1 MNFDSMNLYNVDD
14 LTPHPRNK
22 EFFDDMT
29 GERWEDFL
37 ESVKT
42 SGVISPITINKE
54 GTIISGHQRVRAC
67 KELGIKRIPGVMRD
81 YLNEDE
87 ELKDLIE
94 TNLKQRVLG
103 NDNPVKLGKC
113 IKELE
118 RIYGV
123 RQGSAYEKKAEQQ
136 RAVQVLTQEDI
147 AKQLDVSVDT
157 IRRYRKLAEMIPELQ
172 EVIEDGTVSP
182 KVARAITKM
191 LTEEQQLELIG
202 SLEAGKRFT
211 QSKLKDYLQKINDL
225 QNENALLAEGADKE
239 PERIEVVPDD
249 YNQLKRNAS
258 AYRQEID
265 RKDKEYIKVCNE
277 RNALQERVKELEGV
291 TKMGLDSENVT
302 DNVYYFCTVCNN
314 FIGNVG
320 GLVWLTDR
328 IADMTEPE
336 RKLYTKAIYAF
347 TDWASVIRDNFE
359 RSINGQR

>member
-37 ESVKT
+37 KSVKT

-67 KELGIKRIPGVMRD
+67 KELGIKQIPGVMRD

-118 RIYGV
+118 RIHGIRHGGDRSEGASSNSFNLV
-123 RQGSAYEKKAEQQ
+123 S
-136 RAVQVLTQEDI
+136 QEDI
-147 AKQLDVSVDT
+147 AKELHVSVQT
-157 IRRYRKLAEMIPELQ
+157 LHNYKKLAEMIPELQ

-182 KVARAITKM
+182 EVARAITKM

-258 AYRQEID
+258 AYRQEIG

>member
-113 IKELE
+113 IRELE
-118 RIYGV
+118 RINGV
-123 RQGSAYEKKAEQQ
+123 RQGSANYSSEGHDGPQSTRKQ
-136 RAVQVLTQEDI
+136 I
-147 AKQLDVSVDT
+147 ADELDVSVT
-157 IRRYRKLAEMIPELQ
+157 TLKRYKQLADMMPELQ

-182 KVARAITKM
+182 EVARAIAKM

-202 SLEAGKRFT
+202 SLEAGRRFT
-211 QSKLKDYLQKINDL
+211 QSKLKDYLQRISDL
-225 QNENALLAEGADKE
+225 QNENALLAEEAEKE

-249 YNQLKRNAS
+249 YKQLKRNAS

-265 RKDKEYIKVCNE
+265 RKDKEYVKVCNE

-336 RKLYTKAIYAF
+336 RKLYTKAVYAF

>member
-37 ESVKT
+37 ESIKT

-123 RQGSAYEKKAEQQ
+123 RQGSAYEKKPEQQ

>member
-123 RQGSAYEKKAEQQ
+123 RQGSAYEKKPEPKPSDQK
-136 RAVQVLTQEDI
+136 QEDI
-147 AKQLDVSVDT
+147 AKQLNVSVDT
-157 IRRYRKLAEMIPELQ
+157 LRNYKKLADMIPELQ

-182 KVARAITKM
+182 EVARAITKM

-359 RSINGQR
+359 RSINEQR

>member
-118 RIYGV
+118 RIHGI
-123 RQGSAYEKKAEQQ
+123 RHGGDWSEGASGNGFA
-136 RAVQVLTQEDI
+136 LITQADI
-147 AKQLDVSVDT
+147 AKELGVTQRTLLN
-157 IRRYRKLAEMIPELQ
+157 YKKLAEMIPELQ

-182 KVARAITKM
+182 EVARAIAKM

-211 QSKLKDYLQKINDL
+211 QSKLKNYLQKINDL

-359 RSINGQR
+359 RSINEQR